1 MECILKAMHPQ
12 EGPLVRTRQ
21 AVPFQSLAA
30 IAIAAACFAPP
41 MHSQSAQAPPAARQL
56 SQGVQEANP
65 VATIRTYTNLVVVDV
80 VVDDPQGNPI
90 HGLKASDFTLMENN
104 KLQNV
109 RHFEEHSEVP
119 ATDIKIAPAPK
130 LPSGLFTNKPLA
142 PMNGPVNVLLLDFLN
157 TPLTSQP
164 YARKQL
170 LDYLDH
176 AAPGT
181 RIAIFGLTTRLIML
195 QGFTSDMAVL
205 KAALSSKKGAPQTSD
220 IMADPINGGLI
231 TDTTLSDSFSTSPE
245 AVEGMMTQEDVD
257 AINRFQALATSF
269 QQDMIAKY
277 TLNAFDML
285 ARYLIGMPGRKN
297 VIWFSGDFPL
307 NVEPNVNEAD
317 PNDSVVRNDD
327 EVRKTDNLLARAQVA
342 VYPVDARGLT
352 TDPALNFANSPTN
365 VDSNSGA
372 TAANAY
378 NSYLTQVAQ
387 EHETMEAMAEDTG
400 GTPFYNTNGLTQA
413 VQKAINNGSNYY
425 TLTYSPSDTVWDAR
439 FRAIKVKLDQPG
451 VKLNY
456 RNGYYAVDP
465 NDRNKLNAQD
475 AAAMVQ
481 QPTTLV
487 TALIHGGPDPAEILF
502 KVRIRP
508 SDIPPEP
515 TPLKT
520 NRTNPDPKVK
530 VEGPYKEYGVDLVPD
545 PHAVSCRQEANGDRH
560 CAIEVWT
567 YVYDRDGQLLVTAG
581 NRIYRRLAPEDYA
594 KLLAGGMAFHQ
605 QISVPVKG
613 EHYLRT
619 AIHDMVSDKVGAVE
633 VPVAAVARLE
643 PLAPL
648 PAVPA
653 SAAPGFTPNE
663 PDASATAAAPAA
675 GGTAPAG
682 APGVSVPVSGTAATP
697 DAPASSSP
705 TLKRRTDT
713 PATAPANPPTTPN

>member
-1 MECILKAMHPQ
+1 
-12 EGPLVRTRQ
+12 
-21 AVPFQSLAA
+21 
-30 IAIAAACFAPP
+30 
-41 MHSQSAQAPPAARQL
+41 
-56 SQGVQEANP
+56 VQEANP

-297 VIWFSGDFPL
+297 VIWFSGGFPL

-705 TLKRRTDT
+705 MLKRRTDT
-713 PATAPANPPTTPN
+713 PATAPPNPPTTPN